1 MQILMLISNHRKC
14 LKKSYWKIV
23 RGYKTFANGTKRWE
37 ITKNFTFMFM
47 TYFLGTFLQLFHW
60 I

>member
-1 MQILMLISNHRKC
+1 MLISDHRKC

-37 ITKNFTFMFM
+37 ITKNFTFLFM
-47 TYFLGTFLQLFHW
+47 PYFLGTFLQLFH
-60 I
+60 